1 MRSARKVIAI
11 TFGAVA
17 WWLVSC
23 RDVPAPEGGVASLAP
38 LRLPSPGVVAG
49 DTMRDSVGLAAPLT
63 VVAYAVNGDTL
74 KNVTASF
81 VALDTGAHISGVW
94 LIGDSVGKT
103 VRVIGSAAALQ
114 TQPVS
119 VKITASPDTMVPADS
134 TLHHP
139 KTYSLNTGDTIVN
152 TADLAT
158 IVRHRPAT
166 GVEAVVVRY
175 SILRAPGGDP
185 AKGPTLLLL
194 NGSTPSNRD
203 TSDANGRAART
214 ARLRLLAKDTVAV
227 DTAIV
232 SATSSYRGRTLGLVT
247 FVLVFTRQ

>member
-1 MRSARKVIAI
+1 
-11 TFGAVA
+11 
-17 WWLVSC
+17 
-23 RDVPAPEGGVASLAP
+23 
-38 LRLPSPGVVAG
+38 
-49 DTMRDSVGLAAPLT
+49 
-63 VVAYAVNGDTL
+63 VNGDTL

-81 VALDTGAHISGVW
+81 VALDTGAHVSGVW

-119 VKITASPDTMVPADS
+119 VKITTSPDTMVPADS
-134 TLHHP
+134 TLHR
-139 KTYSLNTGDTIVN
+139 KTYSLITGDTVIN

-158 IVRHRPAT
+158 FVRHRPST

-175 SILRAPGGDP
+175 SILRAPGGNP

-194 NGSTPSNRD
+194 NGVTPSNRD

>member
-1 MRSARKVIAI
+1 MRSARKVIAV
-11 TFGAVA
+11 TFGAVG

-81 VALDTGAHISGVW
+81 VALDTGAHVSGVW

-119 VKITASPDTMVPADS
+119 VKITTSPDTMVPADS
-134 TLHHP
+134 TLHR
-139 KTYSLNTGDTIVN
+139 KTYSLITGDTVVN

-158 IVRHRPAT
+158 IVRHKPAT
-166 GVEAVVVRY
+166 GVEAIVVKY
-175 SILRAPGGDP
+175 SILRAPGGNP
-185 AKGPTLLLL
+185 AKGLTLLLL

-203 TSDANGRAART
+203 TSDASGRAART

-232 SATSSYRGRTLGLVT
+232 SATSSYRGRTLGLIT

>member
-1 MRSARKVIAI
+1 MRTTGR
-11 TFGAVA
+11 
-17 WWLVSC
+17 VSP
-23 RDVPAPEGGVASLAP
+23 D
-38 LRLPSPGVVAG
+38 AG
-49 DTMRDSVGLAAPLT
+49 CGIIGRRYQG
-63 VVAYAVNGDTL
+63 
-74 KNVTASF
+74 TADQREEQDD
-81 VALDTGAHISGVW
+81 DTGAHVSGVW

-119 VKITASPDTMVPADS
+119 VKITTSPDTMVPADS
-134 TLHHP
+134 TLHR
-139 KTYSLNTGDTIVN
+139 KTYSLITGDTVVN

-158 IVRHRPAT
+158 IVRHKPAT
-166 GVEAVVVRY
+166 GVEAIVVKY
-175 SILRAPGGDP
+175 SILRAPGGNP

-203 TSDANGRAART
+203 TSDASGRAART

>member
-1 MRSARKVIAI
+1 MRSARKVIAV
-11 TFGAVA
+11 TFGAVG
-17 WWLVSC
+17 WWLASC

-74 KNVTASF
+74 KNITASF
-81 VALDTGAHISGVW
+81 VALDTGAHVSGVW

-119 VKITASPDTMVPADS
+119 VKITTSPDTMVPADS
-134 TLHHP
+134 TLHR
-139 KTYSLNTGDTIVN
+139 KTYSLITGDTVVN

-158 IVRHRPAT
+158 IVRHKPAT
-166 GVEAVVVRY
+166 GVEAVVVKY
-175 SILRAPGGDP
+175 SILRAPGGNT

-203 TSDANGRAART
+203 TSDASGRAART
-214 ARLRLLAKDTVAV
+214 ARLRLLAKDTIAV

>member
-1 MRSARKVIAI
+1 MRSARKVIAVM
-11 TFGAVA
+11 FGAVG

-74 KNVTASF
+74 KNVTAIF
-81 VALDTGAHISGVW
+81 VALDTGAHVSGVW

-119 VKITASPDTMVPADS
+119 VKITTSPDTMVPADS
-134 TLHHP
+134 TLHR
-139 KTYSLNTGDTIVN
+139 KTYSLITGDTVVN

-158 IVRHRPAT
+158 IVRHKPAT
-166 GVEAVVVRY
+166 GVEAVVVKY
-175 SILRAPGGDP
+175 SILRAPGGNP
-185 AKGPTLLLL
+185 AKGPALLLL

-203 TSDANGRAART
+203 TSDASGRAART

-227 DTAIV
+227 DTAVV

>member
-1 MRSARKVIAI
+1 MRGARKVVAV
-11 TFGAVA
+11 FGAVA

-23 RDVPAPEGGVASLAP
+23 RDVPAPVGGVLSLAP
-38 LRLPSPGVVAG
+38 VRLPSPGLVAG

-63 VVAYAVNGDTL
+63 VVAYGVNGDTL
-74 KNVTASF
+74 KNAIASF
-81 VALDTGAHISGVW
+81 VALDTGAHVSGAW
-94 LIGDSVGKT
+94 LIGDSVGRT
-103 VRVIGSAAALQ
+103 VRVVGSVATLQ

-119 VKITASPDTMVPADS
+119 VKVTTSPDTMVPADS
-134 TLHHP
+134 TLHRKP
-139 KTYSLNTGDTIVN
+139 YSLKTGDTVVN

-166 GVEAVVVRY
+166 GVQAVVVKY

-185 AKGPTLLLL
+185 SKGPTLLLF

-203 TSDANGRAART
+203 TSDAGGRAART
-214 ARLRLLAKDTVAV
+214 ARLRLLAKDTVTV

-232 SATSSYRGRTLGLVT
+232 SATSSYRGRILGAIT
-247 FVLVFTRQ
+247 FVLVFIRQ